1 MASREAENTKQIPS
15 YFQRKIIAY
24 LVDLSHIPYTEVVE
38 AVGLSSSVVLRSDDM
53 ISTHLA
59 YRLIKFALERTD
71 NPSLG
76 LKYGLSIHMSDLEM
90 LGYAA
95 SAQSTIRDALQ
106 LVAQH
111 YSALTHLSQLTI
123 DDERDFFIRISCQSS
138 MPDYMERFLTEAI
151 VAGILE
157 NIRRLGIDTK
167 NNAKAYF
174 SYSKPSYSNLY
185 SGLAVP
191 VHFDQQVSGIFLT
204 NHLVDAK
211 LSTVD
216 PTLLSDIGLPQGA
229 ASNSNDY
236 KQSLENNILLSLP
249 TIPSIE
255 ESAQQLGVSKRTLQR
270 RLKDSGTDYRQ
281 LIEKVRIKEA
291 VYLLSSGTL
300 SIAQIAQQIGFADAS
315 SFSRAFKRLE
325 KMTPG
330 EYRRQSS

>member
-1 MASREAENTKQIPS
+1 MVSREAENTKQIPS

-38 AVGLSSSVVLRSDDM
+38 AVGLSSSVVLRSDDT

-59 YRLIKFALERTD
+59 YRLIQFALERTN

-76 LKYGLSIHMSDLEM
+76 LEYGLSIHMSDLEM

-167 NNAKAYF
+167 NHAKAYF
-174 SYSKPSYSNLY
+174 SYSKPSYSTQY

-211 LSTVD
+211 LSSVDSTV
-216 PTLLSDIGLPQGA
+216 LSDIGLTQGA
-229 ASNSNDY
+229 VNNSNDY

-249 TIPSIE
+249 SIPSIE
-255 ESAQQLGVSKRTLQR
+255 ESALQLGVSKRTLQR
-270 RLKDSGTDYRQ
+270 RLKDSDTDYRQ
-281 LIEKVRIKEA
+281 LVESVRIKEGA
-291 VYLLSSGTL
+291 YLLTSGTL
-300 SIAQIAQQIGFADAS
+300 SIAKIAQQIGFADAS

-325 KMTPG
+325 EMTPG
-330 EYRRQSS
+330 EYRRQTS